1 MSLIRKSSN
10 ATELTK
16 NIPMTTTKK
25 TVQKKG
31 RVLNEDLLSVPTG
44 RGTFKVCDAGSGT
57 SRLGAGGQVSP
68 PPSQETFSVIL
79 GVEARDRVRVASDRQ
94 DGPTCCTC
102 FLQYLHLESL
112 FFVLCSLVIH
122 CQNLFLPSVHINVSL
137 SCHSCEIVSQM
148 AWAYVSV
155 ADYVSS
161 TMLYTSQL
169 N

>member
-1 MSLIRKSSN
+1 MVKPHVSSN

-25 TVQKKG
+25 MVQKKG
-31 RVLNEDLLSVPTG
+31 RVLNEGLLSVPTG

-102 FLQYLHLESL
+102 FLQYLESL
-112 FFVLCSLVIH
+112 FFVLYSLVIH
-122 CQNLFLPSVHINVSL
+122 CQNLLLPSVYINVCL

-148 AWAYVSV
+148 VWAYVSV